1 MAVPPASQTGF
12 HFMRLPQRILLENR
26 APTAIDEF
34 YPKRRLDHLLAS
46 TSLLDTY
53 VDKGNS
59 LPDALLT
66 ALENDLHASREVILY
81 CDLPS
86 RPPRTST
93 LASTRRLS
101 TGRSRTAR
109 RKMSLVL

>member
-12 HFMRLPQRILLENR
+12 HFMRLPQRILPENR

-34 YPKRRLDHLLAS
+34 YPKRQLDHLLAS
-46 TSLLDTY
+46 TALLDTY
-53 VDKGNS
+53 VESSTRATNS

-81 CDLPS
+81 S
-86 RPPRTST
+86 
-93 LASTRRLS
+93 LANLL
-101 TGRSRTAR
+101 AQ
-109 RKMSLVL
+109 